1 MKSLAASLLAVL
13 AAGPVVAQDAQQY
26 RTTGTITISD
36 PALRN
41 LIDETQPIEIISEGY
56 NWSEGPLWVEDSTVA
71 GGGFLIWS
79 DVPENRIFKWVEGQ
93 DTRPVVYMDPSG
105 YTGLGT
111 YSRERGSNGLNVDR
125 SGNLYFA
132 EHGDRRISV
141 MKPGHG
147 KQTVADGYQG
157 KRFNSPNDIEIAS
170 NGNLYITDP
179 GYGLPRDPAARELA
193 FNGVY
198 LIRPDGEVVLLTDE
212 FEAPNGIGLSP
223 DEKTLYIAQSS
234 FRQPVWK
241 AFDVNE
247 DGTIANG
254 RVLLDAQQ
262 AGLRGPGGPDG
273 LEVSA
278 DGTIWSSG
286 PGGVVIISPEG
297 KLLGRIEPGT
307 NQNLSNTAFGG
318 ADGSWLFMTNDSYI
332 LRVKTKT
339 TGKRWQQ

>member
-1 MKSLAASLLAVL
+1 MRPFFAFFLGLLAASPL
-13 AAGPVVAQDAQQY
+13 AAQQTREY
-26 RTTGTITISD
+26 KTTGKITISD

-41 LIDETQPIEIISEGY
+41 LIDETAPIEIISEGY
-56 NWSEGPLWVEDSTVA
+56 NWSEGPLWVQDSTA
-71 GGGFLIWS
+71 TGGGFLIWS

-93 DTRPVVYMDPSG
+93 DTTPVVYMEHSG

-111 YSRERGSNGLNVDR
+111 YSRERGSNGLNIDKA
-125 SGNLYFA
+125 GNLYMA

-141 MKPGHG
+141 MKPGAG
-147 KQTVADGYQG
+147 KKTVADSYQG
-157 KRFNSPNDIEIAS
+157 KRFNSPNDIDIAS
-170 NGNLYITDP
+170 NGNIYITDP
-179 GYGLPRDPAARELA
+179 SFGLPQNPAAKELA

-198 LIRPDGEVVLLTDE
+198 LIRPTGEVVLLTDE
-212 FEAPNGIGLSP
+212 FEAPNGVGLSP
-223 DEKTLYIAQSS
+223 DEKTLYIADTS

-241 AFDVNE
+241 AFDIQN

-254 RVLLDAQQ
+254 RVLFNARE
-262 AGLRGPGGPDG
+262 AGLTGAGGPDG

-297 KLLGRIEPGT
+297 KLLGRIEPQT
-307 NQNLSNTAFGG
+307 NQNLSNAAFGG
-318 ADGSWLFMTNDSYI
+318 ADGSYLFMTNDSYI

-339 TGKRWQQ
+339 KGMRWKP